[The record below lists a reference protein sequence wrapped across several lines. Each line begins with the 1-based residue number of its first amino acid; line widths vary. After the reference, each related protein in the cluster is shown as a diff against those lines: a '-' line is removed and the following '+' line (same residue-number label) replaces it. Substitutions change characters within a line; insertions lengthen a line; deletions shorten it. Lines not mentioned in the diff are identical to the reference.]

1 MTTTRPDRADTPS
14 RIPAYRQTPGDLV
27 VRGPSFSRG
36 LWRVAAAD
44 ASSGNKVELLRDGPA
59 TYDAMIGLI
68 EGAHDSIALESYM
81 VQDDSVGRR
90 FAEALA
96 AAVRR
101 GVQVR
106 FLTDWVGS
114 RGTGRRYWRSLR
126 TAGIELRIFN
136 PPGFHPW
143 LGIVPRDHRKLLVI
157 DDKTGITG
165 GLGLSEKWGG
175 RGNQD
180 RKARWRDT
188 AVRIDGM
195 AAVDMASAF
204 DRMWKRVTR
213 EERRDSA
220 RLLVRRPSGREL
232 SPERDQGAIVGIIEG
247 EPLRLRVA
255 RALQIQAVSAERAI
269 WIASA
274 YFVPSYAELEA
285 LAGAARDGV
294 DVRVLVPS
302 SYDHPW
308 IRLLARLAYRR
319 MLKNGVRLW
328 EWKGVMMH
336 AKTAVVDGRWV
347 RVGSTDFNPLGIAVN
362 YELDAL
368 IQDRGLGEAAEA
380 MFLADLDQ
388 STEIRLGSAM
398 LRG

>member
-1 MTTTRPDRADTPS
+1 MVTTRPDRTSPPSTPVA
-14 RIPAYRQTPGDLV
+14 RRQTPGDLV
-27 VRGPSFSRG
+27 VQGPSFSRG

-44 ASSGNKVELLRDGPA
+44 ASSGNSVELLRDGPA

-68 EGAHDSIALESYM
+68 EGARASIALESYM

-90 FAEALA
+90 FADALA
-96 AAVRR
+96 AAVKR
-101 GVQVR
+101 GVEVR

-114 RGTGRRYWRSLR
+114 RGTGRRYWRALR
-126 TAGIELRIFN
+126 AAGIELRIFN
-136 PPGFHPW
+136 PPGFRPW
-143 LGIVPRDHRKLLVI
+143 LGVVPRDHRKLLVI
-157 DDKTGITG
+157 DEKTGITG

-188 AVRIDGM
+188 AVRIDGL
-195 AAVDMASAF
+195 AALDMTHAF
-204 DRMWKRVTR
+204 DRMWSRAAR

-220 RLLVRRPSGREL
+220 RLLVRRPVGAEV
-232 SPERDQGAIVGIIEG
+232 SPDKDEGAIVGIVEG

-308 IRLLARLAYRR
+308 IRLLARQAYRR
-319 MLKNGVRLW
+319 MLRNGVRLW

-362 YELDAL
+362 YELDAV
-368 IQDRGLGEAAEA
+368 IQDRALGAAAEA

-388 STEIRLGSAM
+388 STEIKPGKAR
-398 LRG
+398 